1 MGRSAPLPRGLI
13 LLLGRVLRK
22 SPGRSP
28 ADRPIR
34 PTNLL
39 MATLIHKTRSDR
51 AMAEANAERRA
62 HRRMALRLPV
72 ECRRE
77 GQDGEY
83 VVRTITQDI
92 CTSGIYLELDEP
104 GFRKGDRLS
113 VELTIPPSEG
123 VSSDAGLGTC
133 EAEVVRTNR
142 VRRIGES
149 FDRYGVAL
157 RFLGPLRISY

>member
-1 MGRSAPLPRGLI
+1 M
-13 LLLGRVLRK
+13 
-22 SPGRSP
+22 
-28 ADRPIR
+28 
-34 PTNLL
+34 T
-39 MATLIHKTRSDR
+39 M
-51 AMAEANAERRA
+51 
-62 HRRMALRLPV
+62 RLPV

-92 CTSGIYLELDEP
+92 CTGGLYLELDEP
-104 GFRKGDRLS
+104 GLRKGDLLS
-113 VELTIPPSEG
+113 IELTIPPSEG
-123 VSSDAGLGTC
+123 VSSDEGRGTC

-149 FDRYGVAL
+149 FDRHGVAL